1 MKVAKDEQRLSVE
14 QGLHLLTR
22 IPFHELGRMATYAK
36 ERLHKNV
43 CYYNINRHID
53 YSNVCRCGCRFCS
66 FSRRAGE
73 NGAFELT
80 LDQILEKAE
89 EADRAGASELHIV
102 GGVHPT
108 LPLEFFEEMLA
119 RISSRYPALHLKC
132 FTAAEIDG
140 FAQNAGLSVES
151 VFERLKK
158 AGLGSIPGGG
168 AEVFSERIRQQLFPN
183 KISADRWL
191 EIHRA
196 AHRCG
201 LPSNATM
208 LYGHI
213 ESDEE
218 IIDHL
223 CRLRDLQDETGG
235 FQAFVPLAYHPDNN
249 RLGGEKPTG
258 LKSLR
263 VIATS
268 RMMLDNIPHIKAYW
282 VMLDV
287 KLAQVAL
294 HFGANDLDGTVTEE
308 RITHAAGAS
317 SPQALTVDGIRHL
330 ISETGLEPVER
341 TSRYE
346 RRIGAG

>member
-1 MKVAKDEQRLSVE
+1 MKVAKDDERLNTE
-14 QGLHLLTR
+14 QGLDLLTR
-22 IPFHELGRMATYAK
+22 MPLHDLSRMATRAK
-36 ERLHKNV
+36 ERLHKNI

-53 YSNVCRCGCRFCS
+53 YSNICRCGCRFCS

-73 NGAFELT
+73 AGAFELT
-80 LDQILEKAE
+80 LDEILEKAA
-89 EADRAGASELHIV
+89 EADRGGASELHIV
-102 GGVHPT
+102 GGVHPS

-119 RISSRYPALHLKC
+119 RISSRYPSLHLKC
-132 FTAAEIDG
+132 FTAVEIDG
-140 FAQNAGLSVES
+140 FARNADLSAES
-151 VFERLKK
+151 VLERLKK

-168 AEVFSERIRQQLFPN
+168 AEIFSERIRQRLFPN

-191 EIHRA
+191 EIHRG

-213 ESDEE
+213 ETDEE

-223 CRLRDLQDETGG
+223 CRLRELQDETGG
-235 FQAFVPLAYHPDNN
+235 FQAFIPLAYHPDNN
-249 RLGGEKPTG
+249 CLGGTKPTG

-263 VIATS
+263 VIATA
-268 RMMLDNIPHIKAYW
+268 RLMLDNIPHIKAYW

-294 HFGANDLDGTVTEE
+294 HFGANDLDGTVIEE

-317 SPQALTVDGIRHL
+317 SPQALTVDRIRHL

-341 TSRYE
+341 TSLYE
-346 RRIGAG
+346 RRSSPG